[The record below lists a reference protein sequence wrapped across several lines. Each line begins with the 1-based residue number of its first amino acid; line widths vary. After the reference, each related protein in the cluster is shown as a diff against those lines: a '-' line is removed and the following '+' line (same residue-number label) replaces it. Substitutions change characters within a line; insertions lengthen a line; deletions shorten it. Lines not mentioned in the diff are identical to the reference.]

1 MKKCIWEML
10 DITHV
15 ISVSHLL
22 SEHSGELKVLKNLE
36 VINLFNFIESKCF
49 MYVWNVNIYLY
60 IYECMWVY
68 KSLSISLSLFLF
80 S

>member
-1 MKKCIWEML
+1 ML

-49 MYVWNVNIYLY
+49 MYV
-60 IYECMWVY
+60 
-68 KSLSISLSLFLF
+68 
-80 S
+80 